1 MAEMG
6 RLPAVREGAAQG
18 DGPPQVAG
26 IEASPWSSPKERKK
40 AESGRAAGPVAASPG
55 PLSLPSGKGRK
66 GSRGSGPGV
75 CERRRGQRAGF
86 CNRGRCPERS
96 PSSSQHDLQKGLWLT
111 GTARWLIEV

>member
-66 GSRGSGPGV
+66 GSRGASVRGGEAREQDSAIADGVLSGAPPPHSTTCRKAFG
-75 CERRRGQRAGF
+75 
-86 CNRGRCPERS
+86 
-96 PSSSQHDLQKGLWLT
+96 
-111 GTARWLIEV
+111 